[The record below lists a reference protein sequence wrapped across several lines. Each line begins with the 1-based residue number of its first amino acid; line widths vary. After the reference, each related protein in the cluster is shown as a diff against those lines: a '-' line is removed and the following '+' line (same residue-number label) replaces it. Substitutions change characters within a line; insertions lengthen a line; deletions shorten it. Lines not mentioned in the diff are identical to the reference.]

1 MKSTA
6 AIEVEVLPKGGADT
20 VVKNFKTQLKEAK
33 NEAQQMVITFGEFSA
48 EALAAQK
55 KVAELSDKMDDF
67 NDRVKALNPD
77 KFAKVQTVVNGVA
90 SGFAA
95 AQGAMALFGTESED
109 LQKQLV
115 KVQGA
120 MALAQGL
127 EGLGKVQQQFTT
139 LAKDSIQGVIKAFST
154 LRGAIIATGI
164 GALAVALG
172 LLVTYWDEIKEA
184 LTGVS
189 KEQTKVNNA
198 MRDSVATEQ
207 GNIQKLQSYQ
217 KLTEDTALT
226 IGERKNALLELNKL
240 GIETR
245 DIDVTSA
252 ASLQILNTR
261 IEDNIILIQQRAKA
275 TALEKIIAEESEK
288 IFKEKNKTVDE
299 QLSVIDELTASTL
312 SLKNS
317 IFGVDY
323 ITKETIKSNIA
334 YDNTQKNVAKS
345 QGVLDTATNEYN
357 VLLKDLT
364 KTNTKVEETTTEVN
378 DAYEKQNAIIQNKLI
393 TQITALDKAKA
404 KELANLNLT
413 EKEKLEIENKY
424 ANLSISA
431 KQNAITKEQ
440 KITGLITDPKQRLAQ
455 QTKLNQDLA
464 RLDVD
469 VLNQKTTYLGGIKN
483 LLDKEYELNIRNKQT
498 YQNLQ
503 NETID
508 LTAQSQIDIIKLRGR
523 YFEDRT
529 KLELEI
535 ANVELKGLK
544 DKLAT
549 YTIGSK
555 EYITI
560 SQQISDKETE
570 IHNKKISQADK
581 EIAKAKE
588 IRDAK
593 MKAAA
598 DYLSAFSTFNDAESQ
613 QAQNA
618 FDMRMEQLK
627 QQGYSEEQ
635 ITEMKDAEL
644 QKQDERLRQ
653 SFELNKV
660 VQVASALMNTYE
672 GVTAALAIKTE
683 LYPGQRFVEAGAALA
698 IGLANVYK
706 IQQMQYKST
715 MPTGGG
721 ASSAGRQNGQ
731 GTMQSFAP
739 RQSTLGLNDALTQ
752 NRKVFVTEGDITRT
766 QRRVSNNQAISVVE

>member
-6 AIEVEVLPKGGADT
+6 AVEVEVLPKGGADT

-33 NEAQQMVITFGEFSA
+33 NEAQLMVITFGEFSA

-424 ANLSISA
+424 ANLSIAA
-431 KQNAITKEQ
+431 KQDAIKKEQ

-469 VLNQKTTYLGGIKN
+469 VLNQKTTYFSGIKS
-483 LLDKEYELNIRNKQT
+483 LLDKEYELNLRNKQT
-498 YQNLQ
+498 YHNLQ

-549 YTIGSK
+549 YTVGSK

-715 MPTGGG
+715 MPTSGG
-721 ASSAGRQNGQ
+721 STSAGRQNGQ

-739 RQSTLGLNDALTQ
+739 RMSTLNTNDALTQ

-766 QRRVSNNQAISVVE
+766 QRRVSNNKAISVVE